1 MERVACGIS
10 GEKPSA
16 IRAIKDEVPSRQR
29 LYVSARLVERFSER
43 TGGLK
48 AKMARDEQGTCNG
61 IREHSL
67 AELAAP
73 QNHEL

>member
-1 MERVACGIS
+1 MERLACGIS

-29 LYVSARLVERFSER
+29 LNVSARLAERFSER

-48 AKMARDEQGTCNG
+48 AKMARSKQGTCNG